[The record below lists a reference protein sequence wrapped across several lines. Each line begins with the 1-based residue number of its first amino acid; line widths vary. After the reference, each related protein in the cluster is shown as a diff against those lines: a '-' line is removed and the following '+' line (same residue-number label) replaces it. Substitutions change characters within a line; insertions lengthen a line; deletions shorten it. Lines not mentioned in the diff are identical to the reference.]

1 MKTEIEA
8 KRVAAELVKASVEG
22 RLKRKR
28 TLDFE
33 KNKLVQDLDKMWTE
47 AKNNFKK
54 CGLMHGTATHAFE
67 YVPHF
72 HEFEATKEDVE
83 NALPEQLKEIA
94 KLDGFNLL
102 SSRTRTRLGMPL
114 CSSTSTRSKTW
125 WRRGRRMATGSSVCV
140 RVCVSRVFFI

>member
-54 CGLMHGTATHAFE
+54 CGLMHGTATHAFD

-102 SSRTRTRLGMPL
+102 VKNADTFGY
-114 CSSTSTRSKTW
+114 
-125 WRRGRRMATGSSVCV
+125 SVV
-140 RVCVSRVFFI
+140 LEYVYPVENVVEARKANGDWE

>member
-28 TLDFE
+28 TLDYE
-33 KNKLVQDLDKMWTE
+33 KNKLVADLDAKWAE
-47 AKNNFKK
+47 AKKSFTKA
-54 CGLMHGTATHAFE
+54 GLMHGTATHAFE

-102 SSRTRTRLGMPL
+102 VKNADTFGYAVVLEYVYPVENVVEARKVNGD
-114 CSSTSTRSKTW
+114 W
-125 WRRGRRMATGSSVCV
+125 E
-140 RVCVSRVFFI
+140 